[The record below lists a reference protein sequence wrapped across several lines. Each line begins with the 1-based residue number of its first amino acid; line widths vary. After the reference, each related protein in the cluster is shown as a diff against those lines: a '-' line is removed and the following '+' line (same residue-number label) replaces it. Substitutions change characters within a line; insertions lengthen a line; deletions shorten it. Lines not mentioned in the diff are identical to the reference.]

1 MTFEEIL
8 HMMRAGRDVYI
19 TGLDQTE
26 QLVIRTR
33 NFVLRYTPTMSEDDD
48 TTDDTTEGES

>member
-1 MTFEEIL
+1 M
-8 HMMRAGRDVYI
+8 YI

-33 NFVLRYTPTMSEDDD
+33 NFLLRYTPTMSEDDD
-48 TTDDTTEGES
+48 TTDDTTTDTE

>member
-1 MTFEEIL
+1 M
-8 HMMRAGRDVYI
+8 YI

-33 NFVLRYTPTMSEDDD
+33 NFMLRYNPTMSEDDD